1 MQRRNRAPRKA
12 RRTGSGHNTRSLVP
26 LNTRLAMVAGGGT
39 STSSTCSSSLLLFL
53 LLLSP
58 LTSPSS
64 VQRGHDDGEKA
75 KGNEMRQE
83 RAEQQRPQPV
93 ERAIGLTRSA
103 SRWDTIRTWAKVA
116 CMNLRPPDSTSSS
129 LSLSLTSHPA
139 HTHLSMLF
147 QVLCDRRPGFQRTQ
161 ASCWE
166 VVKEAA
172 SRSFATSKGA
182 VEHAAESVAKV
193 AEKAAHKTKEKAKKT
208 VSKPG
213 GKPDAE
219 L

>member
-116 CMNLRPPDSTSSS
+116 CMNLRPPDSTYGRSESS
-129 LSLSLTSHPA
+129 
-139 HTHLSMLF
+139 
-147 QVLCDRRPGFQRTQ
+147 PG
-161 ASCWE
+161 E

>member
-1 MQRRNRAPRKA
+1 MQRPNTAPRKA
-12 RRTGSGHNTRSLVP
+12 RRTGSGHDTRSLAR
-26 LNTRLAMVAGGGT
+26 LHSRLAMVAGGGT
-39 STSSTCSSSLLLFL
+39 STSPTCSSSLLLL
-53 LLLSP
+53 LLLSS

-64 VQRGHDDGEKA
+64 VQGGHDGGEEA

-83 RAEQQRPQPV
+83 RAEQQKQQGPQPV

-103 SRWDTIRTWAKVA
+103 SRWDTIRTWAKLA
-116 CMNLRPPDSTSSS
+116 CMNIRPPDSTDRYGRGESS
-129 LSLSLTSHPA
+129 A
-139 HTHLSMLF
+139 
-147 QVLCDRRPGFQRTQ
+147 G
-161 ASCWE
+161 E

-172 SRSFATSKGA
+172 SRSFETSKGV
-182 VEHAAESVAKV
+182 VEHAAESAAKA
-193 AEKAAHKTKEKAKKT
+193 AEKAAHKTKEKAKRT